1 MKITADFTRL
11 YTGENGSAT
20 LHFVV
25 SEKNR
30 DKTAKLCFLTSMGK
44 TYYTDAIPCESGEGS
59 YILPSA
65 LTDGRG
71 VLLCQLFLTDEKGEY
86 LLKSPVYSFHVYKG
100 VGDKNENTIDSVLKG
115 MASGLSEGGNINA
128 DYSGLYTASLR

>member
-11 YTGENGSAT
+11 YTGEGGTENIRF
-20 LHFVV
+20 LL

-30 DKTAKLCFLTSMGK
+30 DKRARLCFLTPMGK
-44 TYYTDAIPCESGEGS
+44 TYFTDFIPYENGQGS

-86 LLKSPVYSFHVYKG
+86 LLKSPVHLFQH
-100 VGDKNENTIDSVLKG
+100 DNR
-115 MASGLSEGGNINA
+115 SE
-128 DYSGLYTASLR
+128 L